1 MSSDPRDQRFY
12 ALKKKDLSQLS
23 VIEIRELMKYCDKM
37 MESNIHNKARR
48 MWLEYRANLNERL
61 NQLS

>member
-12 ALKKKDLSQLS
+12 ALRKKDLSQHS

-37 MESNIHNKARR
+37 LESNIDKKARR
-48 MWLEYRANLNERL
+48 MWLEYRAELNERL
-61 NQLS
+61 NRLS

>member
-12 ALKKKDLSQLS
+12 ALRKKDLSQLS
-23 VIEIRELMKYCDKM
+23 VIEIRELMKYCSKM
-37 MESNIHNKARR
+37 LESNIDKKARR
-48 MWLEYRANLNERL
+48 MWLEYRAKLDERL